1 MLKTNKATTIKGF
14 SVIEGK
20 NAAGFQAVINSDNP
34 EDMTITNWQM
44 DKALYKANREQ
55 CRADQAAFEDAAYAL
70 QNEMI
75 AEMTAATE

>member
-1 MLKTNKATTIKGF
+1 MLKTNKAITIKGN
-14 SVIEGK
+14 SIIDGK
-20 NAAGFQAVINSDNP
+20 NAAGYQAVINSDNP
-34 EDMTITNWQM
+34 EDMTITNWQI
-44 DKALYKANREQ
+44 DKTLYKENREQ